1 MLSGACVGADP
12 DYYWT
17 DAMVAAPLDPTINSA
32 LEGSYLFGN
41 AQKPSQAMWGSF
53 DRVPPLN
60 VEIGGGMATQYCHRP
75 HMIPEDMPSL
85 VSPST
90 CLPFVPLPLSLPLR
104 LLVSVS
110 APAWLCACCALLWSF
125 LRG

>member
-1 MLSGACVGADP
+1 
-12 DYYWT
+12 
-17 DAMVAAPLDPTINSA
+17 MVAAPLDPTINSA

-110 APAWLCACCALLWSF
+110 ASAWLCACCALLWSF